1 MKKALKLGDIE
12 LIWLNGG
19 SFELDGGAMFGV
31 VPKVLWS
38 KKYPSDADNYVTL
51 INSPILVKTQNTLI
65 IIESGLGN
73 KLTEKQKKIFRV
85 KDEWRILSEL
95 NELGIK
101 RQDIHYVI
109 LTHLDFDHSGG
120 VVMMEENG
128 IFSITFPNAKHMI
141 QKKEW
146 EDVLTPN
153 KRSSN
158 SFWPVNYELL
168 KDSQCLE
175 LVDGSVEVERGVK
188 VIHTGGHNRGHQ
200 IINIESKGEKALHL
214 GDLLPTHA
222 HFNPLWVMAYDNY
235 PLDVVAL
242 REEWENKGIEE
253 NAWFTFYHDPFM
265 LACKFD
271 KSGNITEKWTG

>member
-1 MKKALKLGDIE
+1 MKKALKVGDFE
-12 LIWLNGG
+12 LIWLSGG
-19 SFELDGGAMFGV
+19 SFELDGGGMFGV
-31 VPKVLWS
+31 VPKALWS
-38 KKYPSDADNYVTL
+38 KKYPSDQDNYVTL
-51 INSPILVKTQNTLI
+51 INWPILVKTPTALI

-73 KLTEKQKKIFRV
+73 KLTEKQKKIYKV
-85 KDEWRILSEL
+85 KDDWKVLTEL

-101 RQDIHYVI
+101 RQDIDYII
-109 LTHLDFDHSGG
+109 LTHCDFDHNGG
-120 VVMMEENG
+120 VIMAEQNG
-128 IFSITFPNAKHMI
+128 NLSITFPNAKHII

-146 EDVLTPN
+146 EDVLAPN
-153 KRSSN
+153 RRSSN
-158 SFWPVNYELL
+158 SFWPVNYEVL
-168 KDSQCLE
+168 KESPYLYI
-175 LVDGSVEVERGVK
+175 VDGAVDIEKGVK

-200 IINIESKGEKALHL
+200 IVELESRGEKALHL

-222 HFNPLWVMAYDNY
+222 HFNPLWVMAYDNF

-271 KSGNITEKWTG
+271 KKGNITEKWTG